1 VWVRRGRAP
10 GTERG
15 HEAQALR
22 RNLSGRPHHRRRR
35 GGGIHRTEPQRIG
48 TVTVGFDDDLDD
60 TNDISQ
66 RPETSGSFGLLTC
79 TGWRAD
85 SDAQPCA
92 STLDGVSQSQRLA
105 LVLAL
110 NLALVAA
117 LVIVG
122 VTAHSL
128 GVLAAGVD
136 YLADAAAIAVS
147 LFAIRLAHRP
157 ERSAAHANATNI
169 AALVNAGWLLA
180 LNVWITVA
188 ATRRLVSGVPDVH
201 GLPVLIVS
209 AIAAVVMLAGALIVG
224 TDVEDA
230 DGKEDLN
237 VKAVLLDTAADAGAA
252 AGVAVT
258 GAIIFVTG
266 RWNWLDPAVA
276 LVIAVVIGY
285 HAGGLIWRVL
295 GALGIRT
302 HPKRHTN
309 T

>member
-1 VWVRRGRAP
+1 MVRPRVAGRF
-10 GTERG
+10 
-15 HEAQALR
+15 
-22 RNLSGRPHHRRRR
+22 N
-35 GGGIHRTEPQRIG
+35 
-48 TVTVGFDDDLDD
+48 
-60 TNDISQ
+60 
-66 RPETSGSFGLLTC
+66 
-79 TGWRAD
+79 
-85 SDAQPCA
+85 AQPTA

-105 LVLAL
+105 LVLGL

-147 LFAIRLAHRP
+147 LFAIQLAHRP

-180 LNVWITVA
+180 LSVWIA
-188 ATRRLVSGVPDVH
+188 AAARPLVSGVPEVR
-201 GLPVLIVS
+201 GPPVLIVS
-209 AIAAVVMLAGALIVG
+209 ALAAVVMLAGALIVG
-224 TDVEDA
+224 ADVEDA

-237 VKAVLLDTAADAGAA
+237 IKAVLLDTAADAGAA

-276 LVIAVVIGY
+276 LVIAAVIGY
-285 HAGGLIWRVL
+285 HAAGLIWRVL
-295 GALGIRT
+295 GALRIHA

>member
-1 VWVRRGRAP
+1 VPGCRARRVTLSESSRRA
-10 GTERG
+10 GTT
-15 HEAQALR
+15 LCLYPR
-22 RNLSGRPHHRRRR
+22 R
-35 GGGIHRTEPQRIG
+35 
-48 TVTVGFDDDLDD
+48 
-60 TNDISQ
+60 
-66 RPETSGSFGLLTC
+66 
-79 TGWRAD
+79 
-85 SDAQPCA
+85 
-92 STLDGVSQSQRLA
+92 VSQSRRLA
-105 LVLAL
+105 LVLGL

-147 LFAIRLAHRP
+147 LFAIQLAHRP

-180 LNVWITVA
+180 LNIWIAVA
-188 ATRRLVSGVPDVH
+188 ATRRLVSGVPEVH

-209 AIAAVVMLAGALIVG
+209 AIAAVVMLVGALIIG

-230 DGKEDLN
+230 DGNEDFN
-237 VKAVLLDTAADAGAA
+237 IKSVLLDTAADAGAA

-276 LVIAVVIGY
+276 LAIAVVIGY
-285 HAGGLIWRVL
+285 HAAGLIWRVL

-302 HPKRHTN
+302 RDDTN

>member
-1 VWVRRGRAP
+1 
-10 GTERG
+10 
-15 HEAQALR
+15 
-22 RNLSGRPHHRRRR
+22 
-35 GGGIHRTEPQRIG
+35 
-48 TVTVGFDDDLDD
+48 
-60 TNDISQ
+60 
-66 RPETSGSFGLLTC
+66 
-79 TGWRAD
+79 
-85 SDAQPCA
+85 
-92 STLDGVSQSQRLA
+92 
-105 LVLAL
+105 VLGL
-110 NLALVAA
+110 NLALVVA

-147 LFAIRLAHRP
+147 LFAIQLARQP
-157 ERSAAHANATNI
+157 ERSLAHANATNF

-180 LNVWITVA
+180 LNVWIAVA
-188 ATRRLVSGVPDVH
+188 ATRRLVSGVLEVH

-209 AIAAVVMLAGALIVG
+209 AIAAGVMLAGALIIG

-230 DGKEDLN
+230 DGNEDLN
-237 VKAVLLDTAADAGAA
+237 IKAVLLDTAADAGAA

-276 LVIAVVIGY
+276 LAIAVVIGY

-302 HPKRHTN
+302 RDDTN